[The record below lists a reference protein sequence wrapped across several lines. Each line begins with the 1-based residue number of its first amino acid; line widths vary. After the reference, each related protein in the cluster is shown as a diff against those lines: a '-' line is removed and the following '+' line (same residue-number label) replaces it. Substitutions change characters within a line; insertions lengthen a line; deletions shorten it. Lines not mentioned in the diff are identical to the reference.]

1 MDTYQT
7 LNDVLFDF
15 DFLGTERCEN
25 GTLLIGRAPHIAE
38 LAWLHSIYPTLNKE
52 DINHLEKEL
61 NQKIPDSYLRFLTEY
76 SNGLGIF
83 VSKFSLYG
91 LRKQLGRGLDA
102 VRQPYS
108 IITPN
113 THERPDNAK
122 NSYLFIGGYSWD
134 GSKIYID
141 TETNKVH
148 YCDRWDATSLY
159 EWSSFEAMLNYEI
172 PRMIS
177 LFDKNGVIINDDL
190 YTTPIEREQ

>member
-1 MDTYQT
+1 MNTYQT
-7 LNDVLFDF
+7 LNDALFDF
-15 DFLGTERCEN
+15 DFLGTEICEN

-38 LAWLHSIYPTLNKE
+38 LAWLHSIYPTLNEE

-61 NQKIPDSYLRFLTEY
+61 NQKIPDSYQRFLTKY
-76 SNGLGIF
+76 SNGLGLF

-122 NSYLFIGGYSWD
+122 DSYLFIGGYSWD

-159 EWSSFEAMLNYEI
+159 EWSSFEAMLNSEI